1 MSNFDDVGWFHKKFD
16 LPVSQDAPRDV
27 PKDLLQFRI
36 KFMQEELDEFAT
48 ATTAADQFD
57 ALLDL
62 VYVAM
67 GTAHIMGFPWEAG
80 WSRVQQANM
89 AKVRASA
96 DASDSKRGSSW
107 DVVKPEGWRAPDIE
121 GLLDTLGWPTF
132 CLECGTRFGE
142 NVNCHEATI
151 GGAVVRYCDTVGKW
165 F

>member
-1 MSNFDDVGWFHKKFD
+1 MSNFSDVGWFHKKFD
-16 LPVSQDAPRDV
+16 LPVSYGAPRNVD
-27 PKDLLQFRI
+27 KDLLEFRT
-36 KFMQEELDEFAT
+36 KFMQEELDEFA
-48 ATTAADQFD
+48 AAKTAADQFD

-80 WSRVQQANM
+80 WARVQQANM

-107 DVVKPEGWRAPDIE
+107 DVVKPEGWRAPDIA
-121 GLLDTLGWPTF
+121 GLLDAFGWPTV
-132 CLECGTRFGE
+132 CLECGARFDE
-142 NVNCHEATI
+142 DVNCHEAVI
-151 GGAVVRYCDTVGKW
+151 GGATVRYCETAGKW

>member
-16 LPVSQDAPRDV
+16 LPVSQGVPREV
-27 PKDLLQFRI
+27 SEDLLKFRT

-67 GTAHIMGFPWEAG
+67 GTAHMMGFPWEAG
-80 WSRVQQANM
+80 WARVQQANM

-107 DVVKPEGWRAPDIE
+107 DVVKPAGWRAPDIT
-121 GLLDTLGWPTF
+121 GLLDSLGWPTL

-142 NVNCHEATI
+142 NANCHEAVI
-151 GGAVVRYCDTVGKW
+151 GGATVRYCDTAGKW